1 MERTLTSYPYH
12 STINSAEMKFLNY
25 ALAALFLVFAWF
37 QRNDID
43 PEVYTNPSSI
53 DSALWL
59 LFYGLIGLAFILI
72 NFKKL
77 PVWYFALA
85 VVACLIEMATCG
97 PGIWANLFGE
107 DKFNMTQTS
116 MSAEDPR
123 VELSREFFGA
133 LIALSAVVFQLWQSR
148 RKSSATR

>member
-1 MERTLTSYPYH
+1 
-12 STINSAEMKFLNY
+12 MKFLNY
-25 ALAALFLVFAWF
+25 ALALIFVVFAWF

-43 PEVYTNPSSI
+43 PEIYTNPSSL
-53 DSALWL
+53 DAALWL
-59 LFYGLIGLAFILI
+59 LFYLIIGIAFIVVS
-72 NFKKL
+72 FRKL
-77 PVWYFALA
+77 PKWYFILA

-97 PGIWANLFGE
+97 PGLWDNLFGE

>member
-1 MERTLTSYPYH
+1 
-12 STINSAEMKFLNY
+12 MKFLNY
-25 ALAALFLVFAWF
+25 ALALIFVVFAWF
-37 QRNDID
+37 QRNDIA
-43 PEVYTNPSSI
+43 PEIYTNPSSL
-53 DSALWL
+53 DAALWL
-59 LFYGLIGLAFILI
+59 LFYLIIGIAFIVVC
-72 NFKKL
+72 FRKL
-77 PVWYFALA
+77 PKWYFVLA

-97 PGIWANLFGE
+97 PGLWDNLFGE

>member
-1 MERTLTSYPYH
+1 
-12 STINSAEMKFLNY
+12 MKFLNY
-25 ALAALFLVFAWF
+25 ALALIFVVFAWF

-43 PEVYTNPSSI
+43 PEIYTNPSSL
-53 DSALWL
+53 DAALWL
-59 LFYGLIGLAFILI
+59 LFYLIIGIAFIVVS
-72 NFKKL
+72 FRKL
-77 PVWYFALA
+77 PKWYFILA

-97 PGIWANLFGE
+97 PGLWDNLFGE

-133 LIALSAVVFQLWQSR
+133 LIALFAVVFQLWQSR